1 MNFIIKGIH
10 AAVEPLRY
18 TPTVATHRTAGTERP
33 SGAGALI
40 RALGHR
46 YRLRRTI
53 RELDSLSDA
62 TLKDI
67 GIERGNIPALVEE
80 MLLAESAPQTLRKT
94 SKAHAADY
102 PATGGAAA

>member
-1 MNFIIKGIH
+1 MNFSIKGIH

-18 TPTVATHRTAGTERP
+18 TPTVATHRPVGTERP
-33 SGAGALI
+33 SGPGALI
-40 RALGHR
+40 RALVHR
-46 YRLRRTI
+46 YRVWRTT

-67 GIERGNIPALVEE
+67 GIERGNIPAIVEE
-80 MLLAESAPQTLRKT
+80 MLLSESAPRTPRKI
-94 SKAHAADY
+94 SEAHAADY